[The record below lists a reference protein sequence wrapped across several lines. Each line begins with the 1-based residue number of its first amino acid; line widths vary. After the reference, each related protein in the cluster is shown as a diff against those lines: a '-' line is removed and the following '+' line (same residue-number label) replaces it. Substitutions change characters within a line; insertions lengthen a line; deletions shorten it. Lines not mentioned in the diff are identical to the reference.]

1 MIILEEIVCDS
12 FGNKINLWKLKTDN
26 NNPNIFLVGR
36 FHGDEPEG
44 EYILEKL
51 VNKLKKQ

>member
-1 MIILEEIVCDS
+1 MIAIDEVAYDNFANC
-12 FGNKINLWKLKTDN
+12 INLWKFQTDI
-26 NNPNIFLVGR
+26 NNPNILLIGR

-51 VNKLKKQ
+51 IEKL